1 MAQLGF
7 ATESRNLALQLSDPQ
22 RQAGYAA
29 TAAMMDMM
37 GLPRTAQ
44 SSPDWYGGVTAG
56 DYPPGIAGDDFPALG
71 MRTHKSGMSLEGL
84 GDDWNAFSTKS
95 KRPAWRPYAKRLEA
109 YIGEENMPEGIWSGK
124 KGRTRPKKHSRRKSW
139 REYSE
144 ALEPYAR
151 EVQGTKAAEAASRL
165 PPGVTP
171 PNLAG
176 YDQYEWEADPGYQF
190 RLDEGIRAAEASTGA
205 RGNRLSGGTL
215 KDLLGYGQD
224 MGAQEYQ
231 NIYNRLATLA
241 GYGTTGVAQGVGAAG
256 QYGMQGSNI
265 MGDLG
270 YNRMSAYT
278 AGANAQSGWYG
289 DIADVLYNLPWED
302 WFGGSG
308 SGGGNDGYTAP
319 PGVPGYTG

>member
-1 MAQLGF
+1 MCYQQLIQYGIPAAISLFGAKSSADAQKSGSKKAARAAQETAMAQLGF

-176 YDQYEWEADPGYQF
+176 YDQYEWEADPGYPA
-190 RLDEGIRAAEASTGA
+190 LAAIVCPAALSRICLVTAKTWGRRNTRISITG
-205 RGNRLSGGTL
+205 
-215 KDLLGYGQD
+215 
-224 MGAQEYQ
+224 
-231 NIYNRLATLA
+231 
-241 GYGTTGVAQGVGAAG
+241 
-256 QYGMQGSNI
+256 
-265 MGDLG
+265 
-270 YNRMSAYT
+270 
-278 AGANAQSGWYG
+278 
-289 DIADVLYNLPWED
+289 
-302 WFGGSG
+302 
-308 SGGGNDGYTAP
+308 
-319 PGVPGYTG
+319 